1 MLPQK
6 TVHQSLGSVLNT
18 DGERRDKAC
27 VFIVLA
33 GHKQHSSGLDFEGPV
48 PYGHSALRGN
58 ELMDEIGCVY
68 ACVCM
73 KYMWHAERA

>member
-1 MLPQK
+1 M
-6 TVHQSLGSVLNT
+6 V
-18 DGERRDKAC
+18 RARDKAC

-48 PYGHSALRGN
+48 LHGHSALMI
-58 ELMDEIGCVY
+58 MDEIECVY

-73 KYMWHAERA
+73 NMYM